1 MSGPIYGSFSDFAL
15 SAKHSCRRAES
26 RYIPFDNHVSL
37 VTSNKNMQQ
46 TEKYWNLIN
55 RIVVV
60 AIIFMAGTG
69 VVLAFAPK
77 VKELKENQETYDGLQ
92 KSIDTTVSAE
102 NELKSKQRRFTT
114 DRVFVERI
122 AHEVGYARKDEVI
135 FHFPEE
141 SGGH

>member
-1 MSGPIYGSFSDFAL
+1 
-15 SAKHSCRRAES
+15 
-26 RYIPFDNHVSL
+26 
-37 VTSNKNMQQ
+37 MQQ

-92 KSIDTTVSAE
+92 KSIDTTVAAE
-102 NELKSKQRRFTT
+102 YELKTKQRRFTT

-122 AHEVGYARKDEVI
+122 AHEVGFARKDEIIV
-135 FHFPEE
+135 HFPME
-141 SGGH
+141 SGGY